1 MNKLAALLILL
12 SVVCQDSL
20 VCRGASLA
28 GARFQSRL
36 IFGQEAEVIARGF
49 FILRSSPSNFWD
61 RFFTEDLICEEDRVL
76 AVLGKV
82 PSDTLWRFQ
91 SSVFSLIKISDAWL
105 ISTGSKQVVIGV
117 LDSGV
122 QVSHEDLSSN
132 IFVNRGEILNGQ
144 DDDGNGYI
152 DDRRGANTVKLD
164 GDIEDS
170 IGHGTHVAGILGA
183 VGNNNKGIAG
193 INWKVTILPIKV
205 GDSNGA
211 IKLSAVIRAYNYVL
225 DLRERGVNIRVLNAS
240 FGGYRSG
247 GEVER
252 AAIRELL
259 NANVILVAAAGN
271 DGINLSNTPIYP
283 ASYDLGNV
291 VSVGSI
297 YSSNGK
303 PFVSSFSNFGRAVKI
318 GAPGED
324 IPSTFLQNEYALG
337 TGTSMATPVV
347 AGALG
352 LYFSVRKRASV
363 RRALSDLYKSCRKY
377 SHLTQKIKD
386 GCVLDVAMLLKR
398 ARRPF

>member
-1 MNKLAALLILL
+1 MIKLAALLLML

-49 FILRSSPSNFWD
+49 FILRSSPSNFWL
-61 RFFTEDLICEEDRVL
+61 RFFTEDFICEEDRVL

-122 QVSHEDLSSN
+122 QRHEDLESN
-132 IFVNRGEILNGQ
+132 IFVNQGEILNGR

-170 IGHGTHVAGILGA
+170 IGHGTHVAGIIGA
-183 VGNNNKGIAG
+183 VGNNKKGIAG
-193 INWKVTILPIKV
+193 VNWKVTILPIKV
-205 GDSNGA
+205 VDSNGA
-211 IKLSAVIRAYNYVL
+211 IKLSSVIRAYNYAL

-283 ASYDLGNV
+283 ASYNLGNV

-297 YSSNGK
+297 YASNGK
-303 PFVSSFSNFGRAVKI
+303 PFASSFSNFGRAVKI
-318 GAPGED
+318 GAPGEN
-324 IPSTFLQNEYALG
+324 IPSTFLENEYALG

-352 LYFSVRKRASV
+352 LYFSVNKRASV

-386 GCVLDVAMLLKR
+386 GCVLDVAGFLKR
-398 ARRPF
+398 ARRPV